1 MKLIKELYAYR
12 EMIFSLVRRDL
23 KGRYKGSALG
33 FLWTFF
39 KSAVSVMCI
48 YSSIFSYYEK

>member
-1 MKLIKELYAYR
+1 MQLFKEIYAYR

-33 FLWTFF
+33 FFGHF
-39 KSAVSVMCI
+39 
-48 YSSIFSYYEK
+48 

>member
-1 MKLIKELYAYR
+1 MLLFKEIYAYR

-33 FLWTFF
+33 FLDR
-39 KSAVSVMCI
+39 KSVV
-48 YSSIFSYYEK
+48 